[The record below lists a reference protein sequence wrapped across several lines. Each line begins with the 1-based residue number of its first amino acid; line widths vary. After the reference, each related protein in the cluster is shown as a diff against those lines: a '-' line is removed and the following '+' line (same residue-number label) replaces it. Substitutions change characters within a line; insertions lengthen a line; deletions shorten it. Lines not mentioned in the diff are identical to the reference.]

1 MQELLSDL
9 GQQAAQF
16 CVPWEKR
23 TREMA
28 LEQEEGP
35 RQSRWVETPRGWNL
49 QNRGN
54 QSQELRPEH
63 APEVRLTDAL
73 NLCRVFICT
82 SVLAHARCAFVAR
95 HQKLISR
102 SKKEL
107 ENFIQAEFENCNL
120 ERASQKALRTI
131 LPVRSQDTSLYAF
144 FFFFCETEGC
154 TSNDVLLTVSTIQI

>member
-1 MQELLSDL
+1 M
-9 GQQAAQF
+9 
-16 CVPWEKR
+16 R
-23 TREMA
+23 TAFYDR
-28 LEQEEGP
+28 
-35 RQSRWVETPRGWNL
+35 
-49 QNRGN
+49 NRGN

-107 ENFIQAEFENCNL
+107 ENFIRAKFKDYNP
-120 ERASQKALRTI
+120 ERASQKALRTVPPI
-131 LPVRSQDTSLYAF
+131 RSQHMVYISF
-144 FFFFCETEGC
+144 FETAGC
-154 TSNDVLLTVSTIQI
+154 TLNEVLLAVYIIHI